1 MRITIRLWV
10 WAGILFLCAQ
20 PCAPAQEEASPIHLV
35 LEKGR
40 AVVGI
45 EAVEAAVYKDKPQG
59 VLDRA
64 TGRVV
69 VVQRMRRV
77 ASVQVGGGIILDSRG
92 IIVTAAHTL
101 KNKKNIMVTLFD
113 GTRLP
118 AKILRKVSKQ
128 DLAFLAVQPPFL
140 LDSFQFANSDH
151 APAGMPV
158 FAMGRAQWIEGT
170 LTGGEI
176 SAFGIEK
183 VNGVN
188 RVTSFQI
195 DFKAYKGD
203 SGSPILDGN
212 GHLLGMISAG
222 RVVGS
227 KTYAITSNMIAT
239 AYADIRNR

>member
-1 MRITIRLWV
+1 MKMTP
-10 WAGILFLCAQ
+10 AFILIVSLLMAH
-20 PCAPAQEEASPIHLV
+20 APLGAQESPIHHV
-35 LEKGR
+35 LEKGK
-40 AVVGI
+40 AVVSI
-45 EAVEAAVYKDKPQG
+45 EAIDAAVYKDKPQG

-64 TGRVV
+64 TGRMVV
-69 VVQRMRRV
+69 IQRMRRV

-118 AKILRKVSKQ
+118 AKVMRKVSSQ
-128 DLAFLAVQPPFL
+128 DLAFLTVQPPFP
-140 LDSFQFANSDH
+140 LDSFRFANSDQ
-151 APAGMPV
+151 APVGMPV
-158 FAMGRAQWIEGT
+158 FAMGRAQWIEGA

-176 SAFGIEK
+176 SAFGIDK
-183 VNGVN
+183 IDGVN

-212 GHLLGMISAG
+212 GYLLGMISAG
-222 RVVGS
+222 QVVGS

>member
-1 MRITIRLWV
+1 MRITIRLSALV
-10 WAGILFLCAQ
+10 LAAFLSVPAW
-20 PCAPAQEEASPIHLV
+20 AQESPIHHV
-35 LEKGR
+35 LEKGK
-40 AVVGI
+40 AVVSI
-45 EAVEAAVYKDKPQG
+45 EAIDAAVYKDKPQG

-64 TGRVV
+64 TGRMV

-128 DLAFLAVQPPFL
+128 DLAFLSVQPSFP
-140 LDSFQFANSDH
+140 LDSFQFANSDA
-151 APAGMPV
+151 APVGMPV

-176 SAFGIEK
+176 SALGIEK
-183 VNGVN
+183 IDGVN
-188 RVTSFQI
+188 RATSFQI

-203 SGSPILDGN
+203 SGSPILDGR
-212 GHLLGMISAG
+212 GRLLGMISAG

-239 AYADIRNR
+239 AYRRHLSR